1 MRWQIVFLITGLAY
15 GGAET
20 QLVNLAISLKK
31 RGWEVRVVS
40 MLSPQAFTEE
50 LKEAGIPLS
59 TLNMRRGVAD
69 PRAVFRLVKI
79 LREWRPDIMHSH
91 MVHANLLARVVRI
104 FYKIPVLISTA
115 HSIDEG
121 GRWREVAY
129 RLTDPLADLTTN
141 VSRAAV
147 ECYIRVG
154 VAPKNKI
161 RFMPN
166 GIDTTKFIPNKA
178 AGQRLRNELGV
189 VNYFVWLAVGRF
201 EEAKDYPNMLRAFS
215 MIVSKKSDVVLL
227 LVGQGSLLE
236 EVKKLASEL
245 KLEDKVRFLGVR
257 RDVPDLMNAADAFVL
272 SSRWEGFGLVLA
284 EAMSCQLPV
293 VATDSGGPREIL
305 NGGKLGHLVPPGDSK
320 ALAAAMMKMMSLP
333 EAERQAMG
341 RAGRAYIEANYSLEH
356 VVDQWEALYMELL
369 QRKGMEGR

>member
-1 MRWQIVFLITGLAY
+1 MKWQILFLITGLAY

-20 QLVNLAISLKK
+20 QLVNLATKLKC
-31 RGWEVRVVS
+31 RGWDVRVVS
-40 MLSPQAFTEE
+40 MLPPQAFVEE
-50 LKEAGIPLS
+50 LKNAHIPLA

-69 PRAVFRLVKI
+69 PRAIFRLLKI
-79 LREWRPDIMHSH
+79 LREWKPDIVHSH

-104 FYKIPVLISTA
+104 FCKIPVLISTA

-129 RLTDPLADLTTN
+129 RLTDPLADLITN

-147 ECYIRVG
+147 ERYIRVG
-154 VAPKNKI
+154 AAPKNKI

-166 GIDTTKFIPNKA
+166 GIDTAKFKPNKA

-189 VNYFVWLAVGRF
+189 DNYFVWLAVGRF

-215 MIVSKKSDVVLL
+215 MIVSKKSNVVLL
-227 LVGQGSLLE
+227 LVGRGSLLE
-236 EVKKLASEL
+236 EVKKLAGAL
-245 KLEDKVRFLGVR
+245 GMKDNVRFLGVR
-257 RDVPDLMNAADAFVL
+257 QDVPDLMNAADAFVL
-272 SSRWEGFGLVLA
+272 SSRWEGFGLVLV

-305 NGGKLGHLVPPGDSK
+305 NGGKLGHLVPPGDSE

-356 VVDQWEALYMELL
+356 VVDQWEVLYKELL
-369 QRKGMEGR
+369 TKRRSA